1 MYYYIYIYMCVLH
14 VFVCVKCY
22 ILKGHE
28 ENRLKFLS
36 GFLVR
41 YVGNN

>member
-1 MYYYIYIYMCVLH
+1 MYYFIYIYMLH

-22 ILKGHE
+22 ILKGNE
-28 ENRLKFLS
+28 ENRLNILS